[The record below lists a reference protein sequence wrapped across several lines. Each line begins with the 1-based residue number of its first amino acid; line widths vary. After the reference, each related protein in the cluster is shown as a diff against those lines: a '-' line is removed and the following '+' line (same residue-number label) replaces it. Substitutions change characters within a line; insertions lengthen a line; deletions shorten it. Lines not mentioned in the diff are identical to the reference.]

1 MPVTRNLNDEF
12 IVDIACG
19 SHHSLALTNE
29 GKVYAW
35 GENTSGQVGKSVNIN
50 ENTPMKV
57 NSTLAS
63 KTVICISCCQSS
75 SMTVTDT
82 GKVYGWGCNDVGQL
96 GIGNYVNQVDPCKVT
111 MLIGVVI

>member
-1 MPVTRNLNDEF
+1 M
-12 IVDIACG
+12 
-19 SHHSLALTNE
+19 
-29 GKVYAW
+29 YAW

-57 NSTLAS
+57 NSTLAG
-63 KTVICISCCQSS
+63 KTVICISCGQSS

-96 GIGNYVNQVDPCKVT
+96 GIGNYVNQVDPCEVT
-111 MLIGVVI
+111 MLVDVVISNIIFVYSISKLKIF